1 MVPAGLIISGIAR
14 IRGDRYRSALV
25 DKLFF
30 GSFNQRIKNPASRFA
45 WLNTDAASVEV
56 YDRDPL
62 CGFLFTVNGFQ
73 ALRSLL
79 IDVYSPRGWAKPSK
93 NVPILFM
100 SSGED
105 PCMVSREKLSEAVN
119 LLRNVGYAHV
129 KAKVYDGMRHEIL
142 NEPERDKVYADIA
155 AFLEECSRGA
165 KGTHG

>member
-1 MVPAGLIISGIAR
+1 MVPAGLIISGISR

-93 NVPILFM
+93 NVPSCLCRAGKTPVW
-100 SSGED
+100 SAGRS
-105 PCMVSREKLSEAVN
+105 
-119 LLRNVGYAHV
+119 
-129 KAKVYDGMRHEIL
+129 
-142 NEPERDKVYADIA
+142 
-155 AFLEECSRGA
+155 
-165 KGTHG
+165 